1 MNTLEIEKQLAWAYD
16 YKPLPPAL
24 SKKYR
29 ELFSSNIPAELSI
42 TGANQPLFT
51 SKGTKICSGYDRI
64 VVGDYG
70 AFIEFS
76 EEQIASDFICKRGE
90 EFRLTDKRYNCK
102 YIWLT
107 LDDGSDIKIYHQ
119 LKTVKYADYKVGK
132 YYISPHEVSIN
143 GA

>member
-1 MNTLEIEKQLAWAYD
+1 MNTLEIEKQLAWTYD

-29 ELFSSNIPAELSI
+29 DMFLANIPDGLSI
-42 TGANQPLFT
+42 SGAAQPLFT
-51 SKGTKICSGYDRI
+51 HKGTPICFGYDRI

-76 EEQIASDFICKRGE
+76 EEQILNEFVCKKGE

-107 LDDGSDIKIYHQ
+107 LDDDSDIKIYHQ

-132 YYISPHEVSIN
+132 YYISPHEVSTN

>member
-24 SKKYR
+24 SKQYR
-29 ELFSSNIPAELSI
+29 ELFMANIPSGLLIS
-42 TGANQPLFT
+42 GATQPLFT
-51 SKGTKICSGYDRI
+51 LKGTQICSGYDRI
-64 VVGDYG
+64 VIGDYG

-76 EEQIASDFICKRGE
+76 EEQVSNEFVCKRGE
-90 EFRLTDKRYNCK
+90 EFRLADKRYNCK

-107 LDDGSDIKIYHQ
+107 LNDGSDIKIYHQ
-119 LKTVKYADYKVGK
+119 IKTVKYADYKVGK

>member
-1 MNTLEIEKQLAWAYD
+1 MNTLEIEKQLAWTYG
-16 YKPLPPAL
+16 YKPLPKAV

-29 ELFSSNIPAELSI
+29 ELFTTNIPKELSLS
-42 TGANQPLFT
+42 GDNNQPLFT
-51 SKGTKICSGYDRI
+51 KNGTQICSGYDRI

-76 EEQIASDFICKRGE
+76 EEQIATKFICKHGE

-107 LDDGSDIKIYHQ
+107 VDDESEIKVYHQ
-119 LKTVKYADYKVGK
+119 LRTVKYADYKVGK
-132 YYISPHEVSIN
+132 YYVSPHEIII
-143 GA
+143 GE